1 MADGL
6 TMADAAERRGAHK
19 QPPPPVDSLDLRQ
32 RARRDRIVQATVQLM
47 GDHDYDSLQMKDI
60 TAAAGVALGT
70 TYRYFSS
77 KDHLVAEALLA
88 WSEQFKRESDMPT
101 GRSVDRLK
109 IAFRRAAR
117 AFELYPC
124 IYGHMLAVQASTDP
138 LAMEMYARF
147 AVRRRDAFSS
157 FVTRVP
163 EPRRD
168 RVVAVMT
175 AVLTAHLRSWTL
187 GHETIEQVYGHL
199 DSAAELLLD

>member
-1 MADGL
+1 MTDGL
-6 TMADAAERRGAHK
+6 TMVEAIDRRGSHK
-19 QPPPPVDSLDLRQ
+19 QPPPRVESLDVRQ
-32 RARRDRIVQATVQLM
+32 RERRDRIVRATMELM

-77 KDHLVAEALLA
+77 KDHLVAEGLLA
-88 WSEQFKRESDMPT
+88 WSEQFRRDGDAPP

-117 AFELYPC
+117 AFELSPC
-124 IYGHMLAVQASTDP
+124 VYGHMLAVQASTDP
-138 LAMEMYARF
+138 LAMEVYARF
-147 AVRRRDAFSS
+147 AERRRDAFGS

-175 AVLTAHLRSWTL
+175 AVLTAHLRSWNL
-187 GHETIEQVYGHL
+187 GHESIEQVYGHL

>member
-1 MADGL
+1 MGERMTIAEEV
-6 TMADAAERRGAHK
+6 ERRGAHK
-19 QPPPPVDSLDLRQ
+19 QPPPAVDSLDVRQ

-77 KDHLVAEALLA
+77 KDHLVAEGLLA
-88 WSEQFKRESDMPT
+88 WSEQFKRESDAPP

-109 IAFRRAAR
+109 VAFRRAAR

-138 LAMEMYARF
+138 LAMEVYARF
-147 AVRRRDAFSS
+147 AERRRDAFGS
-157 FVTRVP
+157 FVARVP

-175 AVLTAHLRSWTL
+175 AVLTTHLRSWTL
-187 GHETIEQVYGHL
+187 GHESIDQVYAQL
-199 DSAAELLLD
+199 DSAADLLLD

>member
-1 MADGL
+1 MTSRQLIRRAKVIEAVVEL
-6 TMADAAERRGAHK
+6 IAEVGAE
-19 QPPPPVDSLDLRQ
+19 
-32 RARRDRIVQATVQLM
+32 A
-47 GDHDYDSLQMKDI
+47 LQMRDV
-60 TAAAGVALGT
+60 ALRSGVALAT
-70 TYRYFSS
+70 VYRYFSS

>member
-1 MADGL
+1 MMVEAVD
-6 TMADAAERRGAHK
+6 RRGSNK
-19 QPPPPVDSLDLRQ
+19 QPPPRVESLDVRQ
-32 RARRDRIVQATVQLM
+32 RERRDRIVRATMQLM

-77 KDHLVAEALLA
+77 KDHLVAEGLLA
-88 WSEQFKRESDMPT
+88 WSEQFKREGDMPP

-117 AFELYPC
+117 AFELSPC
-124 IYGHMLAVQASTDP
+124 VYGHMLAVQASTDP
-138 LAMEMYARF
+138 LAQEVYARF
-147 AVRRRDAFSS
+147 ADRRRDAFGS

-163 EPRRD
+163 STRRD
-168 RVVAVMT
+168 RVIAVMS

-187 GHETIEQVYGHL
+187 GHETIEQVYAQL
-199 DSAAELLLD
+199 DSAADLLLG